1 MSDRVALSRRRALQA
16 GLGATLGSIL
26 SPLAHAAVSPSSRLL
41 SFENLHTGERLQA
54 SYWTAGRYDEVAC
67 RRIDWVLRDH
77 RAAVAAP
84 ISTEL
89 LDLLHAIRTR
99 LGTELLFQVISGYRS
114 PVTNARLASAG
125 SSVASN
131 SLHMQ
136 GMAID
141 IRVAGGM
148 LAHLRDTA
156 VALKA
161 GGVGYYPKSN
171 FVHIDVGRV
180 RYW

>member
-1 MSDRVALSRRRALQA
+1 M
-16 GLGATLGSIL
+16 GIGATLGSIL
-26 SPLAHAAVSPSSRLL
+26 SPLAHAAILPSSRLL

-54 SYWTAGRYDEVAC
+54 TYWSDGRFDQAAC
-67 RRIDWVLRDH
+67 RRVDWVLRDH
-77 RAAVAAP
+77 RESVAAP

-99 LGTELLFQVISGYRS
+99 LGTDAPFQIISGYRS
-114 PVTNARLASAG
+114 PITNARLSNAG
-125 SSVASN
+125 SGVASN
-131 SLHMQ
+131 SLHVK

-141 IRVAGGM
+141 IRVAGCK
-148 LAHLRDTA
+148 LTDLRETA

-171 FVHIDVGRV
+171 FVHVDVGRV